1 MKNKRRKIYENQ
13 RIKNLGTLGIVFFR
27 GDNEG
32 VATRTA
38 GAEKRNDF
46 ILELYK
52 LAFRENGP
60 DGNGGK
66 DNLYSSLYSK
76 LSSHFFVFLSAEH
89 LFGFCVFIITGVFRF
104 VNPLFTFFILTRH
117 GSRKRDLSRRFLSF
131 FEKYK
136 CFYARPLSAPEF
148 RYCYL
153 SAGEV

>member
-1 MKNKRRKIYENQ
+1 M
-13 RIKNLGTLGIVFFR
+13 
-27 GDNEG
+27 
-32 VATRTA
+32 ATRTA

-89 LFGFCVFIITGVFRF
+89 LFGFCIFIITGVFRF

-117 GSRKRDLSRRFLSF
+117 GSRKRDSSHRFLSF
-131 FEKYK
+131 FEKS
-136 CFYARPLSAPEF
+136 CRFSAPSPLRPRVSMLLF
-148 RYCYL
+148 IGGRGIMKMLIYL
-153 SAGEV
+153 LLKLIAFMQKISLFMQLHQF